1 MLANDKVVPTDLAWH
16 EGMEE
21 WAPLS
26 EIPEVIQAPKLPPI
40 IAPPILASYKPDIG
54 STEKPSMQSSD
65 PPKAEPEPL
74 VDPDKSDLRAERER
88 ILRLI
93 QTKET
98 ARAVKLIESEESEK
112 QDTERATQEEE
123 TRVKPEPELATMD
136 VVITG
141 SGMSTYNANK
151 LLQKLKPGV
160 SYFDISKLLRNFPQV
175 ACENLPPEEAEA
187 IKTRLEAAEC
197 MVELRVNGS

>member
-1 MLANDKVVPTDLAWH
+1 MLALDYNQLTDVS
-16 EGMEE
+16 
-21 WAPLS
+21 PLS
-26 EIPEVIQAPKLPPI
+26 GLTRLETLSLNGNPDLNDADIVQLQMALPKCDISPQIGKVSPQKPPE
-40 IAPPILASYKPDIG
+40 
-54 STEKPSMQSSD
+54 
-65 PPKAEPEPL
+65 AESEPL
-74 VDPDKSDLRAERER
+74 VDPDESDLRAERER

-98 ARAVKLIESEESEK
+98 ARAVKLIKSEEAEK
-112 QDTERATQEEE
+112 QDTERAAQEEE

-151 LLQKLKPGV
+151 LLQELKPGV
-160 SYFDISKLLRNFPQV
+160 SYFDISKLLRDFPKV

-187 IKTRLEAAEC
+187 IKTRLEAAKC
-197 MVELRVNGS
+197 TVELRANGS